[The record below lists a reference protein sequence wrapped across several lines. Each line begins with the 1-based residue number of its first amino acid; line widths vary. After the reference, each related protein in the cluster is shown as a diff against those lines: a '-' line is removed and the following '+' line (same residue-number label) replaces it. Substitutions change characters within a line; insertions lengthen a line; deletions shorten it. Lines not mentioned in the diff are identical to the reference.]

1 MTQAISSPFHLLCC
15 RPGAEPFLQQELE
28 TRHGIHSRP
37 FVPGMIQVEGSRL
50 PEAPLVF
57 EWQRLQEAR
66 FVPLAKGESVSETIC
81 AALWRPWVETP
92 EPWAAHVFP
101 LEEADAGG
109 ASRLQGIARELIRKG
124 NRLHPGLLKWERK
137 PEKLIRNGK
146 GMILQ
151 WTCTE
156 KGLIFCGGP
165 ATGLTSPVPGGR
177 TRMKMDPRAPSRSY
191 LKIEEAF
198 VRMGREPR
206 ENETVIDLG
215 AAPGGWSFAF
225 AKRGC
230 QVTAIDNGPLKIDDA
245 CVRRIE
251 HLHRD
256 GLSYQLNKLQPSV
269 DWLVGDMLIPPG
281 QAFGLL
287 RYWLGEAHCRNLVLN
302 IKLPQLDPL
311 PALNP
316 ILDWLAP
323 HLNLQTRQLYHDRRE
338 VTVFGSV
345 SS

>member
-1 MTQAISSPFHLLCC
+1 MTQTISSPFPLFCC
-15 RPGAEPFLQQELE
+15 RPGAESFLQQELE

-50 PEAPLVF
+50 PESPLVF
-57 EWQRLQEAR
+57 EWQRLRNAR
-66 FVPLAKGESVSETIC
+66 FASLKKGESVPDQVCETVWQIW
-81 AALWRPWVETP
+81 AENPQ
-92 EPWAAHVFP
+92 PWALHLFP
-101 LEEADAGG
+101 LEEADPGG

-124 NRLHPGLLKWERK
+124 KRLHPALPKWERK
-137 PEKLIRNGK
+137 PEKLIRTGK

-151 WTCTE
+151 CTCSE
-156 KGLIFCGGP
+156 NGLIFSMGP
-165 ATGLTSPVPGGR
+165 TADLSSPAPGGR

-198 VRMGREPR
+198 VRLGREPR

-225 AKRGC
+225 ARRGC
-230 QVTAIDNGPLKIDDA
+230 HVTAIDNGPLKIDDA

-256 GLSYQLNKLQPSV
+256 GLSYQLNKLQPPV

-316 ILDWLAP
+316 ILDWLEP
-323 HLNLQTRQLYHDRRE
+323 YPQLEIRQLYHDRRE

-345 SS
+345 NS

>member
-1 MTQAISSPFHLLCC
+1 
-15 RPGAEPFLQQELE
+15 
-28 TRHGIHSRP
+28 
-37 FVPGMIQVEGSRL
+37 MIQVEGSRL
-50 PEAPLVF
+50 PGVPLVF
-57 EWQRLQEAR
+57 EWQRLQQAR
-66 FVPLAKGESVSETIC
+66 FASLKKGEPLPENVCET
-81 AALWRPWVETP
+81 LWHPWAENP
-92 EPWAAHVFP
+92 QPWAAHVFP
-101 LEEADAGG
+101 MEEADAGG

-124 NRLHPGLLKWERK
+124 KKLHPGLLKWERK
-137 PEKLIRNGK
+137 PKKLFHGRK

-151 WTCTE
+151 WTCTD
-156 KGLIFCGGP
+156 KGLIFCSGP
-165 ATGLTSPVPGGR
+165 TTGLSSPAPGGR
-177 TRMKMDPRAPSRSY
+177 TRIKMDPRAPSRSY

-198 VRMGREPR
+198 VRMGREPL

-215 AAPGGWSFAF
+215 AAPGGWSLAF
-225 AKRGC
+225 ARRGC
-230 QVTAIDNGPLKIDDA
+230 QVTAIDNGPLKIEDA

-256 GLSYQLNKLQPSV
+256 GLSYQLNKLQAPV

-316 ILDWLAP
+316 ILDWLASYP
-323 HLNLQTRQLYHDRRE
+323 DLEIRQLYHDRRE
-338 VTVFGSV
+338 VTVFGTV
-345 SS
+345 SA